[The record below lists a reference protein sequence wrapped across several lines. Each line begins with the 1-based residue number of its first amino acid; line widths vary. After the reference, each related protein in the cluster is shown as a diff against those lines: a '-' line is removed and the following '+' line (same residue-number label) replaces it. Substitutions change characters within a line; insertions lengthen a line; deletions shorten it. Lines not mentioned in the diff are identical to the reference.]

1 MKQGICLTTTDRDIS
16 VLKIDHY
23 NPFVV
28 QTGTLYG
35 YVIFSQVPIFR
46 GFG

>member
-1 MKQGICLTTTDRDIS
+1 MKQDICLTIDCDIS

-23 NPFVV
+23 NPFLV

-35 YVIFSQVPIFR
+35 FIIFTQVLIFR
-46 GFG
+46 GFE